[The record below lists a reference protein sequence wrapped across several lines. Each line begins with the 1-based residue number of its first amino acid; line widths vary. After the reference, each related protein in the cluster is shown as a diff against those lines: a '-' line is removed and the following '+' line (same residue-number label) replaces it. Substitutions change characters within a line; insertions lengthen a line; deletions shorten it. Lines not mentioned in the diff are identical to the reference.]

1 MTQDDKKEKKSVE
14 RQVGEQK
21 VKINDKK
28 KKKKEKSAFR
38 KLKKKLE
45 RSAKDLPIIKLCV
58 SA

>member
-28 KKKKEKSAFR
+28 KKRKS
-38 KLKKKLE
+38 
-45 RSAKDLPIIKLCV
+45 LP
-58 SA
+58 SEN

>member
-28 KKKKEKSAFR
+28 KKRKSLPSENWKKN
-38 KLKKKLE
+38 
-45 RSAKDLPIIKLCV
+45 
-58 SA
+58 

>member
-21 VKINDKK
+21 VKINDK

>member
-28 KKKKEKSAFR
+28 KKKRKS
-38 KLKKKLE
+38 LPSENWKKN
-45 RSAKDLPIIKLCV
+45 
-58 SA
+58 